1 MDFLFHN
8 ISEKEKEDIKKQV
21 QEILDSFSK
30 KLSKIESKEEEN
42 DIERDKCEREEGGE
56 VLKISKEIMFRNAP
70 DKNEDFIIAEKKKW

>member
-30 KLSKIESKEEEN
+30 KLSKIEGNDWES
-42 DIERDKCEREEGGE
+42 DIEREKCEREEGNE
-56 VLKISKEIMFRNAP
+56 PLKISKEVMFKNAP
-70 DKNEDFIIAEKKKW
+70 DKSDDFIIAERKKW